1 LSDAGRENRFRIAL
15 GCILALAA
23 AVRFAHLGGA
33 SLWLDEIFQS
43 YLVHAPAPVFWKALR
58 LDAVHP
64 PGDYLIDRAI
74 EIFHPGDTAKKIPV
88 VLWGVASIAA
98 LGALL
103 RRRGGPRVGLLTAA
117 LLAAAP
123 FHVRYSQEY
132 RPYALGTFLACLS
145 LWLLDR
151 ALERPT
157 AIRRAA
163 ALAAMLATAYTLY
176 VAVVAVAVGAL
187 SLAGTDAF
195 SAESPRRSNARSTL
209 RLVPGA
215 AAILG
220 ILYLPWWGVVRT
232 ASARAVA
239 RPPRWIDP
247 ERWRLLL
254 AFFTVSYK
262 QEGWSFGSRSLYG
275 IVFAVTLLLLAAG
288 AVACLRRPALRFVP
302 LWAFG
307 GIAIMEGMRSI
318 SPAFGAFRYS
328 LPSGIALGGVAAA
341 GIDALAAGR
350 RRFLAAAV
358 FSIIVL
364 FQAIALAAYYRNG
377 RYDWSRMV
385 AFLRDRPAAETIYTS
400 AHNPQYCLA
409 YYLCGPGWL
418 TDGNRCGRKLVNL
431 EGATAPLD
439 AARSSGSRAWLVL
452 DGMPASEGPRAWAAR
467 LPAIPFPEAEGC
479 LLKAVGD
486 FPRPGASPETPR

>member
-1 LSDAGRENRFRIAL
+1 LSDAGRESRFRIAL

-23 AVRFAHLGGA
+23 GARVAHLGGA

-43 YLVHAPAPVFWKALR
+43 YLVHAPAPIFWKAMR

-64 PGDYLIDRAI
+64 PGDYLVGRAI
-74 EIFHPGDTAKKIPV
+74 EVFHPGDAAKKIPAV
-88 VLWGVASIAA
+88 FWGVASIAA
-98 LGALL
+98 LGVLL
-103 RRRGGPRVGLLTAA
+103 RRRGGPRVGLLAA
-117 LLAAAP
+117 GLLAAAP

-176 VAVVAVAVGAL
+176 VAVVAVAIGSIA
-187 SLAGTDAF
+187 LAGTDAV
-195 SAESPRRSNARSTL
+195 SAEEPRRAHARSTL
-209 RLVPGA
+209 LLAPVA
-215 AAILG
+215 AVILG
-220 ILYLPWWGVVRT
+220 VLYLPWWSVVGT
-232 ASARAVA
+232 ASARFVA
-239 RPPRWIDP
+239 RPAQWVDP
-247 ERWRLLL
+247 QRWRLLL

-262 QEGWSFGSRSLYG
+262 QEGWSFGSRPLYAA
-275 IVFAVTLLLLAAG
+275 VFAVTLLLLAG
-288 AVACLRRPALRFVP
+288 GTIVCFRRPALRFVP
-302 LWAFG
+302 IWAFG
-307 GIAIMEGMRSI
+307 GMAIMEGLRSI

-328 LPSGIALGGVAAA
+328 LPSGIALAGVAAA
-341 GIDALAAGR
+341 GIDALAVRR

-358 FSIIVL
+358 FSVVVL
-364 FQAIALAAYYRNG
+364 FQARALAAYYRNG
-377 RYDWSRMV
+377 RYDWSRIV
-385 AFLRDRPAAETIYTS
+385 AFLRARPAETIYTS

-418 TDGNRCGRKLVNL
+418 TDGNRCGRTLVNL

-439 AARSSGSRAWLVL
+439 AAVPGGRAWLVL

-467 LPAIPFPEAEGC
+467 LPPIPFPEAEGC
-479 LLKAVGD
+479 VLKAVGGGAGAAD
-486 FPRPGASPETPR
+486 ERESRP

>member
-23 AVRFAHLGGA
+23 ALRIAHLGGA

-43 YLVHAPAPVFWKALR
+43 YLVHAPASVFWKALR
-58 LDAVHP
+58 FDAVHP

-74 EIFHPGDTAKKIPV
+74 EIFRPSDTAKKIPAV
-88 VLWGVASIAA
+88 FWGVGSIAA
-98 LGALL
+98 LGVLL
-103 RRRGGPRVGLLTAA
+103 RRRGGRRVGLLTAA

-187 SLAGTDAF
+187 SLAGTDTF
-195 SAESPRRSNARSTL
+195 SSDGPRRSNARSTL
-209 RLVPGA
+209 RLAPVA
-215 AAILG
+215 VAILG
-220 ILYLPWWGVVRT
+220 ILYVPWWGVVRT

-239 RPPRWIDP
+239 RPPRWLDP
-247 ERWRLLL
+247 ERWRLLF

-262 QEGWSFGSRSLYG
+262 QEGWSFGSRPLYG
-275 IVFAVTLLLLAAG
+275 AVFALTILLLVG
-288 AVACLRRPALRFVP
+288 GTVVCLRRPALRFVP
-302 LWAFG
+302 LWALG
-307 GIAIMEGMRSI
+307 GMAIMEALHSI

-328 LPSGIALGGVAAA
+328 LPSGIALAGISAA

-350 RRFLAAAV
+350 RRLLAAAV
-358 FSIIVL
+358 FSIVVL
-364 FQAIALAAYYRNG
+364 FQARALAAYYRNG

-385 AFLRDRPAAETIYTS
+385 AFLRARPAAETIYTS

-418 TDGNRCGRKLVNL
+418 TDGNRCGRRLVNL

-439 AARSSGSRAWLVL
+439 AERAAGGRAWLVL
-452 DGMPASEGPRAWAAR
+452 DGMPASDAPRAWAAS
-467 LPAIPFPEAEGC
+467 LPAISFPEAEGC
-479 LLKAVGD
+479 VLKAVGE
-486 FPRPGASPETPR
+486 SPPIVAPKATAR

>member
-1 LSDAGRENRFRIAL
+1 MSDAGRESRFRIAL

-23 AVRFAHLGGA
+23 AVRLAHLGGA

-43 YLVHAPAPVFWKALR
+43 YLVHAPAKVFWKALR
-58 LDAVHP
+58 FDAVHP
-64 PGDYLIDRAI
+64 PGDYLVGRAV
-74 EIFHPGDTAKKIPV
+74 EIFHPGDMAKKIPA
-88 VLWGVASIAA
+88 VLWGVASIGA
-98 LGALL
+98 LAALL
-103 RRRGGPRVGLLTAA
+103 RRRGGPRAGLWTAA

-157 AIRRAA
+157 AARRAA
-163 ALAAMLATAYTLY
+163 TLAAMLATAYTLY

-187 SLAGTDAF
+187 ALAGTDAF
-195 SAESPRRSNARSTL
+195 SGVGPRRANARSTL
-209 RLVPGA
+209 RLAPVA

-220 ILYLPWWGVVRT
+220 VLYLPWWSVVRT

-239 RPPRWIDP
+239 RPARGIDP

-262 QEGWSFGSRSLYG
+262 QEGWSFGSRPLYG
-275 IVFAVTLLLLAAG
+275 IVFALTLVLIAAG
-288 AVACLRRPALRFVP
+288 TVVCFRRPSLRFVP
-302 LWAFG
+302 LWALG
-307 GIAIMEGMRSI
+307 GMAVMEGLRAV

-328 LPSGIALGGVAAA
+328 LASGIALAGVAAA
-341 GIDALAAGR
+341 GLDELWVRRRPVLAATV
-350 RRFLAAAV
+350 LAV
-358 FSIIVL
+358 IVL
-364 FQAIALAAYYRNG
+364 FQASALASYYRNG
-377 RYDWSRMV
+377 RYDWSRIV
-385 AFLRDRPAAETIYTS
+385 AFLRARPPAETIYTS

-409 YYLCGPGWL
+409 YYLCGPEWL
-418 TDGNRCGRKLVNL
+418 TDGNRCGRPLVNL

-439 AARSSGSRAWLVL
+439 AARSSGRRSWLVL
-452 DGMPASEGPRAWAAR
+452 DGMPASERPRAWAAS

-479 LLKAVGD
+479 VLKAVGD
-486 FPRPGASPETPR
+486 APRTAPPREQPR